1 MHLAASHLC
10 HDVPLTCPA
19 APPTPPAAP
28 LSPRAPFPPPPP
40 RNSHTPCCT
49 PATPAT
55 PAASLPSLQ
64 PPVAFLPYPCH
75 SPTSHCLHVCSTVA
89 VPRPSRLSPC
99 YHYCTPATP
108 ATPWPLPQC
117 IPASSLPRPCRTS
130 TAPLP
135 PLPCPCRSPT
145 PAPATNATAI
155 IPLPHPCCILDAFLF
170 HPTAPLPHL
179 HSTPAIP
186 AVPLPPLFCNP
197 TIPLTHPCR
206 TPAAPLPL
214 IPNPAAS
221 LLHPY
226 RTPATHN
233 MSLPYPYCSPPTPPI
248 PRPYHCHHRTPAT
261 PTVPLLHPHHSAD
274 TPTIPLPHPLDA
286 PLQHLPMDP
295 LFKSVAFTGAQLEG
309 GYLPHH
315 PAIHHLPHPATLH
328 ARVPLLAAHGGQK
341 GKTLSMLHALGCCSA
356 LSGPCAQCAC
366 WHVLNRW
373 QLLIGYSDNFFL
385 VAAASQGSRDLYR
398 DI

>member
-1 MHLAASHLC
+1 MSVAPWLCPDHL
-10 HDVPLTCPA
+10 DCP
-19 APPTPPAAP
+19 
-28 LSPRAPFPPPPP
+28 
-40 RNSHTPCCT
+40 
-49 PATPAT
+49 
-55 PAASLPSLQ
+55 
-64 PPVAFLPYPCH
+64 
-75 SPTSHCLHVCSTVA
+75 
-89 VPRPSRLSPC
+89 PC
-99 YHYCTPATP
+99 YSYCTPATP

-186 AVPLPPLFCNP
+186 TVPLPPLFCNP

-261 PTVPLLHPHHSAD
+261 PTVPLLHPHHTAV
-274 TPTIPLPHPLDA
+274 TPTIPLPHPLMHPCCCTSQWS
-286 PLQHLPMDP
+286 PLLRPI
-295 LFKSVAFTGAQLEG
+295 AFTGAQLEG

-328 ARVPLLAAHGGQK
+328 A
-341 GKTLSMLHALGCCSA
+341 
-356 LSGPCAQCAC
+356 
-366 WHVLNRW
+366 
-373 QLLIGYSDNFFL
+373 
-385 VAAASQGSRDLYR
+385 
-398 DI
+398 